1 MAALGVRATQCG
13 GVPEDGSD
21 EDHDVQHRI
30 RAGAERRGV
39 QAHPLTLQ
47 PQPSEREG
55 QSERQRDEAPCHR
68 PPRGVPDEDRDHAA
82 LRAGAQNP
90 ERQREK
96 AQAGVEGDG
105 AERVHGVQRSHAVG
119 VPDECG
125 ERHERHD
132 ERQDLSRR
140 LGPPRVQQQE
150 RRAGARET

>member
-55 QSERQRDEAPCHR
+55 QCERHRQEAACQGAPG
-68 PPRGVPDEDRDHAA
+68 GVPDQDCDQAA
-82 LRAGAQNP
+82 IGASAQDP
-90 ERQREK
+90 QREGS
-96 AQAGVEGDG
+96 QAKGGEQGD
-105 AERVHGVQRSHAVG
+105 
-119 VPDECG
+119 
-125 ERHERHD
+125 
-132 ERQDLSRR
+132 
-140 LGPPRVQQQE
+140 
-150 RRAGARET
+150 